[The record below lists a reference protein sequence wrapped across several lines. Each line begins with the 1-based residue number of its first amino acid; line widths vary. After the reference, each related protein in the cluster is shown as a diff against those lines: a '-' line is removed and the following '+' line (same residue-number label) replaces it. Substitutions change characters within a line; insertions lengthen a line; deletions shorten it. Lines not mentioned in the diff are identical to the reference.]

1 MLNLVVVVTDTP
13 AEDAEN
19 YRYNDDY
26 CGAYLAC
33 QIPLVLMY
41 DLIFSISFPIVY
53 KVVALGDDL
62 ADA

>member
-33 QIPLVLMY
+33 QIPLVLVD
-41 DLIFSISFPIVY
+41 DLILRICLP
-53 KVVALGDDL
+53 VVDKIIP
-62 ADA
+62 